1 MGNETRKRIYR
12 HKVECSI
19 CKSQIQSDYT
29 KIHSNRYHKGL
40 RVTYTAVIDSKQK
53 RICFTNIVN
62 AGGSNSVNLKS
73 NNNLVNNNTLC
84 SAEKDLSE
92 SASKSDSDLIVGTED
107 LVTNRE
113 EHHAADSS
121 LFTNNNE
128 FQSSE
133 IPKVHAISLPNEA
146 VIYPEDCLEI
156 PLPEET
162 HRNLSLPW
170 ETHRN

>member
-73 NNNLVNNNTLC
+73 NNNLVNNN
-84 SAEKDLSE
+84 
-92 SASKSDSDLIVGTED
+92 
-107 LVTNRE
+107 
-113 EHHAADSS
+113 
-121 LFTNNNE
+121 
-128 FQSSE
+128 
-133 IPKVHAISLPNEA
+133 
-146 VIYPEDCLEI
+146 
-156 PLPEET
+156 
-162 HRNLSLPW
+162 NLSST
-170 ETHRN
+170 EKKI